1 MWKTWSK
8 CLPSLSR
15 SCGRTVLKTRAAH
28 SGGTGFWFL
37 EQLASGLSEAR
48 RASLPAGQRGQP
60 EGRAAGCAPSPLA
73 AGGLRSGPLSRWLHS
88 PRAPLAGR
96 GVVGPLGSPP
106 TRPPAAVHS
115 HSARPLRPPRVA
127 SASLSA
133 AGGSSVAALPGEPPG
148 ESQARGRII
157 NHPRSPVPSA
167 RWFAPCAPGSSC
179 TIAGSV
185 APRGSEGKRKQGE
198 TTQKLS
204 SWTVLKWGRE
214 VPWCL
219 PPRHVLLFRSLHQTH
234 TKQELVYHPHS
245 TKVVLTNT
253 LRC

>member
-15 SCGRTVLKTRAAH
+15 SCGRTVLKTRAAQ

-106 TRPPAAVHS
+106 ARPPPCTHTRRGPCVLPESLLLLSQPPAAARLLPCRES
-115 HSARPLRPPRVA
+115 LPERARPA
-127 SASLSA
+127 D
-133 AGGSSVAALPGEPPG
+133 G
-148 ESQARGRII
+148 
-157 NHPRSPVPSA
+157 
-167 RWFAPCAPGSSC
+167 
-179 TIAGSV
+179 
-185 APRGSEGKRKQGE
+185 
-198 TTQKLS
+198 
-204 SWTVLKWGRE
+204 
-214 VPWCL
+214 
-219 PPRHVLLFRSLHQTH
+219 
-234 TKQELVYHPHS
+234 
-245 TKVVLTNT
+245 
-253 LRC
+253 

>member
-15 SCGRTVLKTRAAH
+15 SCGRTVLKNAGRSQRRDWLLVSGAAGLGAERG
-28 SGGTGFWFL
+28 SAGFP
-37 EQLASGLSEAR
+37 AGRPAGSAR
-48 RASLPAGQRGQP
+48 RASGRLCTLPARCWRP
-60 EGRAAGCAPSPLA
+60 PFRSPLSVAALSPCSLGRARCSRSARLA
-73 AGGLRSGPLSRWLHS
+73 
-88 PRAPLAGR
+88 
-96 GVVGPLGSPP
+96 

-133 AGGSSVAALPGEPPG
+133 TGGSSVAALPGEPPG